1 MSIIKS
7 YYTKNRNNEFLF
19 TIDNDKIDYNS
30 QFLKLYTPFMDKL
43 CMEHQT
49 HDGRKTLHSELDR
62 IGANKVCINK
72 IFGHK
77 SGDIGDDAY
86 TKKSIEELK
95 ETIELVDYR
104 SKKDSKITYLKVNAS

>member
-1 MSIIKS
+1 M
-7 YYTKNRNNEFLF
+7 YNNLM
-19 TIDNDKIDYNS
+19 N
-30 QFLKLYTPFMDKL
+30 KLQMQ
-43 CMEHQT
+43 HNT

-62 IGANKVCINK
+62 LQANKVCINK

-77 SGDIGDDAY
+77 TGNVGDDTY

-104 SKKDSKITYLKVNAS
+104 NKKNTKITYLKVSS